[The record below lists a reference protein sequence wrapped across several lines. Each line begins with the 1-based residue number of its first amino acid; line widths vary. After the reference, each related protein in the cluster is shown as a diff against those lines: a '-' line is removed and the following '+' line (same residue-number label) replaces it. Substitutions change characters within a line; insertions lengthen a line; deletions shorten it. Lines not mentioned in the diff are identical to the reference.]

1 MGTKICSEPWDKV
14 CLQHLS
20 EKDYFF
26 LINSGYSKRL
36 EREKPMSTLSFW
48 TKTPQV
54 RRLQGH
60 LVFPC
65 QRLWPVL
72 TICGSCITLVLLVFS
87 LFYGV
92 LSRICRQK
100 APLSGVS
107 SRQPIRLW
115 GQPWI
120 SRLHVYIYHKNQW
133 NVKQRPLFP
142 PIESRIKA
150 VRLFEFTC
158 EEKNSVPRWWTGT
171 ACSCHSIADLLHTR
185 ICEKEPHVQMA
196 DRGLF
201 FSFFFFFLWDELQKM
216 L

>member
-1 MGTKICSEPWDKV
+1 M
-14 CLQHLS
+14 
-20 EKDYFF
+20 
-26 LINSGYSKRL
+26 
-36 EREKPMSTLSFW
+36 
-48 TKTPQV
+48 
-54 RRLQGH
+54 
-60 LVFPC
+60 
-65 QRLWPVL
+65 
-72 TICGSCITLVLLVFS
+72 FS

-100 APLSGVS
+100 APLSSVS

-201 FSFFFFFLWDELQKM
+201 FSFFFLFVRWITENVVRPIQRIMKHSRVHFWDNKPSAEFYVKM
-216 L
+216 F